1 MMDSINVTSHHQ
13 YTIQNTIIE
22 LLQHF
27 INYLVKFSTAAQHA
41 SNHTLNKAKFACMF
55 YRLSGYVIPIT
66 NMVKKHISSRC
77 FVNLMISTPLL
88 HIQSGTLVY
97 PGTRSMLHTVALL
110 KFNHLIMI

>member
-41 SNHTLNKAKFACMF
+41 SNHTLN
-55 YRLSGYVIPIT
+55 
-66 NMVKKHISSRC
+66 
-77 FVNLMISTPLL
+77 
-88 HIQSGTLVY
+88 
-97 PGTRSMLHTVALL
+97 
-110 KFNHLIMI
+110 

>member
-1 MMDSINVTSHHQ
+1 MDSIKVTNHHQ

-27 INYLVKFSTAAQHA
+27 INYLVKFSTAAKHA

-66 NMVKKHISSRC
+66 NMVKKHISSQC

-88 HIQSGTLVY
+88 CIQSGTLSCVPRY
-97 PGTRSMLHTVALL
+97 KTHATYCCTSEIQS
-110 KFNHLIMI
+110 FIII